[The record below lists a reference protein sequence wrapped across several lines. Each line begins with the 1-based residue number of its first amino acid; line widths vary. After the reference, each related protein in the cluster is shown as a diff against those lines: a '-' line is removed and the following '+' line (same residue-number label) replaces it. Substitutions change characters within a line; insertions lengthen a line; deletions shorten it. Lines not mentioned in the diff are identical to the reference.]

1 MPGLGIVCFQY
12 RLFTSLCSMFP
23 DVRHLRHD
31 ELQQPILF
39 NPLKFFVKMKL
50 KLLHM
55 QSAHAGEGYKKKGIE
70 NISEKAR
77 PCTTAPS
84 LLTNAS

>member
-1 MPGLGIVCFQY
+1 M
-12 RLFTSLCSMFP
+12 
-23 DVRHLRHD
+23 HLN
-31 ELQQPILF
+31 LQKL
-39 NPLKFFVKMKL
+39 FVKMKL

-55 QSAHAGEGYKKKGIE
+55 QRAHAGEGYKNKGIE
-70 NISEKAR
+70 NISEEAR